1 MDGDEFVG
9 SRNNEHKSRRAYECN
24 RALSNNLRKS
34 VMFQHFNSTDKTGHT
49 YGAETGSSKSKDQ
62 LSIHS
67 SQFSKEY
74 KGNIVNFSIQFSA
87 NAEQTK
93 AHSMNQL
100 ALLMATIFYA
110 LFGSAEVYAG
120 YISKSLALQA
130 DSINCFVD
138 AAAYLTSYFVEGFKL
153 SNEGVELS
161 YEALFV
167 VEILIPAISTLILLG
182 YMIYF
187 MVEAIGVLINPAT
200 NPTVDMEI
208 VIWFAVVNIMFN
220 IIIIPLTLYRE
231 NESKSCTCN
240 PDDINL
246 SEELV
251 MTASIEGG
259 SSALNVSKLGLNPL
273 SARSDNSF
281 SAADTPSYQNFS
293 LLPTSGKKSG
303 ESRMPSAVTDSVGDR
318 YDYHDEGP
326 RTSSGKFSSIYS
338 IVSDEDNSIHVVQ
351 SKIDEK
357 NYNMI
362 SAILHLVGD
371 VIMATGE
378 LVAALVADFSN
389 ADADICDASAA
400 LLTCSL
406 VSFLSI
412 YMLYDLYEAY
422 DRLGHVKFGVVD
434 ESINRKLLSDIESE
448 AE

>member
-1 MDGDEFVG
+1 
-9 SRNNEHKSRRAYECN
+9 
-24 RALSNNLRKS
+24 
-34 VMFQHFNSTDKTGHT
+34 
-49 YGAETGSSKSKDQ
+49 
-62 LSIHS
+62 
-67 SQFSKEY
+67 
-74 KGNIVNFSIQFSA
+74 
-87 NAEQTK
+87 
-93 AHSMNQL
+93 
-100 ALLMATIFYA
+100 MATIFYA

-153 SNEGVELS
+153 SNEGIELS
-161 YEALFV
+161 YEPLFV

-187 MVEAIGVLINPAT
+187 MAEAIGVLINPAT

-251 MTASIEGG
+251 MTASIKGG
-259 SSALNVSKLGLNPL
+259 GSALNFSEVGFNPL

-281 SAADTPSYQNFS
+281 SAANTPSYQNFS
-293 LLPTSGKKSG
+293 LLSTGEKKSG
-303 ESRMPSAVTDSVGDR
+303 ESRIPSAVTDSGGDR

-338 IVSDEDNSIHVVQ
+338 VVSGGEDNSMHVVQ

-422 DRLGHVKFGVVD
+422 DRLGQVKFGVVD

>member
-1 MDGDEFVG
+1 
-9 SRNNEHKSRRAYECN
+9 
-24 RALSNNLRKS
+24 
-34 VMFQHFNSTDKTGHT
+34 MFQHFNSTDKTSSGHKC
-49 YGAETGSSKSKDQ
+49 GAETGSSKSKDQ

-67 SQFSKEY
+67 SQFSEEH

-187 MVEAIGVLINPAT
+187 MAEAIGVLINPAT

-251 MTASIEGG
+251 MTASIKGG
-259 SSALNVSKLGLNPL
+259 GSALNLSEVGLNPL

-281 SAADTPSYQNFS
+281 SAANFAPQFC
-293 LLPTSGKKSG
+293 LPQK
-303 ESRMPSAVTDSVGDR
+303 
-318 YDYHDEGP
+318 
-326 RTSSGKFSSIYS
+326 
-338 IVSDEDNSIHVVQ
+338 
-351 SKIDEK
+351 
-357 NYNMI
+357 
-362 SAILHLVGD
+362 
-371 VIMATGE
+371 
-378 LVAALVADFSN
+378 
-389 ADADICDASAA
+389 
-400 LLTCSL
+400 
-406 VSFLSI
+406 
-412 YMLYDLYEAY
+412 
-422 DRLGHVKFGVVD
+422 
-434 ESINRKLLSDIESE
+434 
-448 AE
+448 